1 MATPEELEQQARQ
14 EARQRQILKTKL
26 ALQKTLAIGAAVGG
40 IQQLSGLDKINQS
53 INSKVE
59 SLKSKALDQLFN
71 LANDLGIEGLETG
84 VPTLPD
90 LCPSPAILTR
100 ALQIRNNLGGSIETT
115 AAYINI
121 VDNSLQ
127 IVSDLLNGTITGLT
141 ALNLLKLASS
151 AATKVLPTA
160 PGAVTALLADLDD
173 VRTLITFKTDG
184 TPKLPELKRAVD
196 NGAAY
201 ISKASTAIN
210 TILQLLSFIDQV
222 LIKCG
227 QNPNNLGENTDK
239 LINKAK
245 QAVDNTLYKG
255 FTFRIVEKAFS
266 PTVNQKIG
274 QALNSQG
281 IVLLETEPSFTLD
294 PQVLIEELKL
304 IIDRDNLKAN

>member
-14 EARQRQILKTKL
+14 QARQRQILKTKL
-26 ALQKTLAIGAAVGG
+26 ALQKTLSVGAAVGG
-40 IQQLSGLDKINQS
+40 LQQLSGLDRINQT

-59 SLKSKALDQLFN
+59 SLKSTALDQLFN
-71 LANDLGIEGLETG
+71 LAGDLGIEGLETG
-84 VPTLPD
+84 APTLPD
-90 LCPSPAILTR
+90 LCPSPVILAR
-100 ALQIRNNLGGSIETT
+100 ALQIRNNLGSSIEAT

-151 AATKVLPTA
+151 AATKILPTA

-173 VRTLITFKTDG
+173 IRTLITFKTDG
-184 TPKLPELKRAVD
+184 TPRLPELKRAVD

-227 QNPNNLGENTDK
+227 QNPDPAGENTDK

-255 FTFRIVEKAFS
+255 FTFRVVEKVFS

>member
-26 ALQKTLAIGAAVGG
+26 AFQKTLTIGVAVGG
-40 IQQLSGLDKINQS
+40 LQQLTGLDRLNQS
-53 INSKVE
+53 INDKVE

-71 LANDLGIEGLETG
+71 LAGDLGIEGLETG

-90 LCPSPAILTR
+90 LCPPSTVLTR
-100 ALQIRNNLGGSIETT
+100 ASQIRNNLGASIETT

-121 VDNSLQ
+121 IDNSLQ
-127 IVSDLLNGTITGLT
+127 IISDLLDGTIDSIA
-141 ALNLLKLASS
+141 ALNLLKLATST
-151 AATKVLPTA
+151 ATKFTPTI
-160 PGAVTALLADLDD
+160 PGSIVALLSDLDD

-184 TPKLPELKRAVD
+184 TPKLPELKRAVST
-196 NGAAY
+196 GATY
-201 ISKASTAIN
+201 VSKASTVIN
-210 TILQLLSFIDQV
+210 TILQLLSFVDQV
-222 LIKCG
+222 LVKCG
-227 QNPNNLGENTDK
+227 QNLDNLGENTDK
-239 LINKAK
+239 LVNKAK

-255 FTFRIVEKAFS
+255 FTFRVVEKAFS